1 MKKKL
6 LKFLAMG
13 IFASLLL
20 TGCGSVKVGIINE
33 KKLVEEAPQI
43 KTTMEEGNA
52 KMKEVQDELQ
62 KKMNEN
68 PNMTE
73 EEAMK
78 IQSEAQRKAMGYN
91 QQYMTQIQ
99 QKLNVALES
108 ISKEKDIDVVMNN
121 TDFQKSVFMGGIDI
135 TDDVIKKLQ

>member
-6 LKFLAMG
+6 SKFLAMG
-13 IFASLLL
+13 VFASLLL
-20 TGCGSVKVGIINE
+20 TGCGSVNVGVINE
-33 KKLVEEAPQI
+33 KRLVEEAPQI
-43 KTTMEEGNA
+43 MTTMEEGNA

-62 KKMNEN
+62 KKMTEN